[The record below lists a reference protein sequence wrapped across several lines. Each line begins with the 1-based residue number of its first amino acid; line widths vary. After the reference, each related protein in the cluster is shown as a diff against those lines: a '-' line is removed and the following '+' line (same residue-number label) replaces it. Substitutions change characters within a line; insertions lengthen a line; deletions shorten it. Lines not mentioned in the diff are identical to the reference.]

1 MLRNR
6 GLLFLSFWLFA
17 TLLVVAQD
25 AGKTILSIANY
36 QYTEGEFWYVY
47 NKNKNLPGFDESPAD
62 FAERFIDY
70 KLKVV
75 DALNQG
81 LDTTASFKEEYGKYS
96 EELKADFLVDSSAL
110 TAVID
115 EAARHMEQMVSASH
129 ILIKLSPE
137 AQPEDTLKA
146 WNKITDLRN
155 KVLAGADFNQLA
167 ESYSQDPSAKKNRG
181 YLGYFS
187 AFRMIYPFEKMA
199 FETPVGQVSD
209 VLRTDFGYHI
219 LFVHN
224 RIPHPG
230 KVRVAHIMKMF
241 PRNATESQKLAC
253 KEGIDSVYT
262 MLTEGADFSDLA
274 NKYSDDNYTSSK
286 GGEMNAFSLDN
297 MVPEFAQAAF
307 QLEQAGDFSKP
318 VRTDYGWHII
328 KLLEKIPNEQPVA
341 DRKYI
346 MSMLGRDG
354 RDKAGQVAF
363 VKRCMA
369 SDQYVINNDLKNE
382 VLKLMANGGM
392 TADSLRIN
400 FSARLNDVLLTY
412 RGEAFTLNDFIEG
425 SGSSGAE
432 SKGFV
437 TGHQLDDFLKA
448 SVLDVERAQ
457 LSENNLVY
465 RYLANEYYDGLLIFD
480 LTNREIWSKVA
491 DDTVA
496 LRNYYDT
503 HLSQFE
509 PSPILEGEMCRV
521 NSVKLTK
528 KIQKALKRNP
538 SLNVVQILK
547 EKGSQDDFECL
558 EGRFDFANDLLPVTQ
573 GDLLPDTNPF
583 HDASVVVW
591 SGTVERADPLPFQE
605 VKGKVMSAWQNELE
619 EEWVKALRAKYRPVF
634 NYKLIKKK

>member
-6 GLLFLSFWLFA
+6 GLLFLSFWLFT

-62 FAERFIDY
+62 FAERFINY

-75 DALNQG
+75 DAINQG

-96 EELKADFLVDSSAL
+96 EDLKADFLVDSSAL

-129 ILIKLSPE
+129 ILISLSSDAVP
-137 AQPEDTLKA
+137 ADTLKA
-146 WNKITDLRN
+146 WNKINDLRN
-155 KVLAGADFNQLA
+155 RAIAGDDFNQLA
-167 ESYSQDPSAKKNRG
+167 EIYSQDPSAKKNRG

-199 FETPVGQVSD
+199 FETPVGQVSE
-209 VLRTDFGYHI
+209 VVRTDFGYHI
-219 LFVHN
+219 LFVHK

-241 PRNATESQKLAC
+241 PHNATEAQKLAC
-253 KEGIDSVYT
+253 KQSVDSVYS
-262 MLTEGADFSDLA
+262 MLANGADFSDLA
-274 NKYSDDNYTSSK
+274 NQYSDDEYTSSH

-307 QLEQAGDFSKP
+307 QLKQVGEFSKP

-328 KLLEKIPNEQPVA
+328 KLLEKIPNEQPSG

-346 MSMLGRDG
+346 MSMLSRDG

-363 VKRCMA
+363 VKKCMA
-369 SDQYVINNDLKNE
+369 SDQYIVNKDLQKE
-382 VLKLMANGGM
+382 ILDFLANGKM
-392 TADSLRIN
+392 TADSLRIKL
-400 FSARLNDVLLTY
+400 ATRLNNLLLTY
-412 RGEAFTLNDFIEG
+412 RGEAFTLNDFLTKKDAT
-425 SGSSGAE
+425 GAAPN
-432 SKGFV
+432 GLV
-437 TGHQLDDFLKA
+437 TKHQLDDFLEA

-457 LSENNLVY
+457 LATNNLAY
-465 RYLANEYYDGLLIFD
+465 KYLSNEYYDGLLIFD

-491 DDTVA
+491 DDTLA
-496 LRNYYDT
+496 LQKYYDT

-509 PSPILEGEMCRV
+509 PTPVLEGEMCRI
-521 NSVKLTK
+521 NSAKLTK
-528 KIQKALKRNP
+528 KVQKALKRSP

-558 EGRFDFANDLLPVTQ
+558 EGHFDFANDLLPVTQ
-573 GDLLPDTNPF
+573 GHLLPDTNPF
-583 HDASVVVW
+583 HDASAVVW
-591 SGTVERADPLPFQE
+591 SGTVVRADPLPFQK
-605 VKGKVMSAWQNELE
+605 VRGKVMSAWQNELE
-619 EEWVKALRAKYRPVF
+619 EEWVKALRTKYRPVF
-634 NYKLIKKK
+634 NYKLIKK